1 MRTSRFMAGCDN
13 ARPWARS
20 WSAVAVGIVFVVLCL
35 GLYTLWKGGDTA
47 RTWSN
52 KLMRIRVLAQS
63 IAIVIIM
70 AVLYFCRSVERLH
83 ARPRLICKPPDV
95 AQ

>member
-1 MRTSRFMAGCDN
+1 MKILVAI
-13 ARPWARS
+13 
-20 WSAVAVGIVFVVLCL
+20 AVGCVALVLCL

-52 KLMRIRVLAQS
+52 KLMRIRVLAQA

-70 AVLYFCRSVERLH
+70 TALYFSQR
-83 ARPRLICKPPDV
+83 
-95 AQ
+95 